1 MPGGALVGGSRGWLG
16 PNGVVGALVAVH
28 FPVGTE
34 GGPLTSAFTVISG
47 PVRCVGTAGFE
58 PATP

>member
-1 MPGGALVGGSRGWLG
+1 VQFDVRPTAAVSPGS
-16 PNGVVGALVAVH
+16 
-28 FPVGTE
+28 
-34 GGPLTSAFTVISG
+34 LTSAFTVISG